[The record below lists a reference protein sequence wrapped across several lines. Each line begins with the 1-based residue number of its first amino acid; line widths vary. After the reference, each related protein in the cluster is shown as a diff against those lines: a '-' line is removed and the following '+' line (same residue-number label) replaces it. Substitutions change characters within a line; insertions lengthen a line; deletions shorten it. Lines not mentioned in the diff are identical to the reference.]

1 MEVSKDLRG
10 EVRVLGCSLVRCGGA
25 ALRGGD
31 WNNGTNDGVLT
42 LNLNNAPSNVN
53 NNVGFRCVL
62 GAFRGCALL
71 GRET

>member
-1 MEVSKDLRG
+1 M
-10 EVRVLGCSLVRCGGA
+10 LGYRLIRCGGA

-42 LNLNNAPSNVN
+42 LNMNNAPSNVN
-53 NNVGFRCVL
+53 SNVGFRCVL
-62 GAFRGCALL
+62 GTFRRCVLL